1 MSSRTADEILR
12 EILKLVR
19 EIDERQEKQGWVL
32 RHIDRKVDKM
42 AVGIAE
48 VQEALATLKADLEA
62 KAAEAQAEFAK
73 LEEEVA
79 AGSTE
84 PDLTPL
90 KETIDSLDAAVKASE
105 VPTD

>member
-19 EIDERQEKQGWVL
+19 EIDERQEKHGWLL

-62 KAAEAQAEFAK
+62 KAAEA
-73 LEEEVA
+73 
-79 AGSTE
+79 
-84 PDLTPL
+84 
-90 KETIDSLDAAVKASE
+90 
-105 VPTD
+105 